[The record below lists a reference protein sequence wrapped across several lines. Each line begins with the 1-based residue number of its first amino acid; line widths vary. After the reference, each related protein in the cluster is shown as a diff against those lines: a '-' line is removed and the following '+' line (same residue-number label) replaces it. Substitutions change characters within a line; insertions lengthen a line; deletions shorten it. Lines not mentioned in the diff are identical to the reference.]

1 METEGEVQ
9 ARMSARESLNLAMR
23 FHASGEIE
31 RAEQHY
37 LEVLQHRY
45 RVPDIL
51 PLLAGIAALRGDANA
66 AIGYWD
72 DMLCIEPNHLV
83 ALLEKGALLL
93 RQGEV
98 NEAISCFE
106 AAAKASPDNPLVLNN
121 LSVALA
127 AADRSHDA
135 LAGFRR
141 VVSLQ
146 PDSIM
151 PRHQMRRLTSR
162 IVPFW
167 HIPML
172 NDVRRNDAFEM
183 AIARAIAERGP
194 SVQILDIG
202 AGSGLLSMMAAR
214 AGATNVVA
222 CETVPVIAETAERI
236 VEQNGLSNRISIVGK
251 MSTDLI
257 VGRDMQERADILVSE
272 ILSSDLLAENVLDTF
287 EDAHARLINEGATI
301 IPRAASAIGCLV
313 ESDVLSTYSFVDM
326 VSGFDVSE
334 FTRLAANRL
343 PVHGSMTGWRRL
355 SPDIELQTIDL
366 TRPKHAEDVR
376 VVDIPVSADGTA
388 VGIVQWMKID
398 LADGIEFANHP
409 DDYSDG
415 GWLQVLHPFPQP
427 IKVTAGISLKIIAGH
442 DRSSLILMP
451 ASLAAH

>member
-1 METEGEVQ
+1 MKAEGEVQ
-9 ARMSARESLNLAMR
+9 VLVEARESLSLAMK

-31 RAEQHY
+31 RAEHYY

-51 PLLAGIAALRGDANA
+51 PLLAGIATLRGDTNA
-66 AIGYWD
+66 AITYWN
-72 DMLCIEPNHLV
+72 DMLRIEPDHLV
-83 ALLEKGALLL
+83 ALLGKGALLL
-93 RQGEV
+93 KQGET
-98 NEAISCFE
+98 NEAIRCFE
-106 AAAKASPDNPLVLNN
+106 FAAKASPDNPLVLNN

-127 AADRSHDA
+127 QADRNGDA

-146 PDSIM
+146 PDSVM

-172 NDVRRNDAFEM
+172 NDVRRNDAFEA
-183 AIARAIAERGP
+183 AIKRAIAEHGP

-222 CETVPVIAETAERI
+222 CEVVPVIAETAERI
-236 VEQNGLSNRISIVGK
+236 IEQNGLSNRVSMVNK
-251 MSTDLI
+251 VSTDLVI
-257 VGRDMQERADILVSE
+257 GRDMQERAGILVSE
-272 ILSSDLLAENVLDTF
+272 ILSSDLLAESVLDTF
-287 EDAHARLINEGATI
+287 EDAHARLISEGATI

-313 ESDVLSTYSFVDM
+313 ESDVLGNYAFVGA

-343 PVHGSMTGWRRL
+343 PIHGTMTEWRRL

-366 TRPKHAEDVR
+366 TCPRHAEDIRLIDV
-376 VVDIPVSADGTA
+376 PVSADGTA
-388 VGIVQWMKID
+388 VGIVQWMRID
-398 LADGIEFANHP
+398 LAEGIEFSNHP

-415 GWLQVLHPFPQP
+415 GWLQVLHPFPEP
-427 IKVTAGISLKIIAGH
+427 IKVTAGIPLKIIAGH
-442 DRSSLILMP
+442 DRNSLILMP